1 MAATEPNAKFLDVGE
16 AALAVEFGDR
26 VDAKIHDRVVALD
39 EKLAEMGVAG
49 VRETV
54 PTYRSLLIHY
64 DPLILGREELVATIR
79 GIESRAD
86 TSVARKPRSVWTI
99 PCCYETPFAQDLD
112 EVAATMGLSEAR
124 VVSLHSEATYRAYMY
139 GFAPGFCYLGGLPK
153 ELGIS
158 RRPTPRV
165 PHPPGAILIAGG
177 LSLISTFS
185 MPTGWWVIGVTPVRM
200 FSPEREPNFLVQV
213 GDEVRF
219 RPVHAEKFSEL
230 ESRAAAGELIAQ
242 RETPR

>member
-1 MAATEPNAKFLDVGE
+1 MAEAERGVRFLDVGE

-26 VDAKIHDRVVALD
+26 VDPAIHDQVLALD
-39 EKLAEMGVAG
+39 EKLAALSVAG

-64 DPLILGREELVATIR
+64 DPLVVERSELMSTLR

-86 TSVARKPRSVWTI
+86 DSVARKPRNVWTI
-99 PCCYETPFAQDLD
+99 PCCYEAPFAEDLR
-112 EVAATMGLSEAR
+112 EIAATMGLSESR
-124 VVSLHSEATYRAYMY
+124 VVELHSEATYRAYMY

-153 ELGIS
+153 ELAIS
-158 RRPTPRV
+158 RRPTPRA

-200 FSPEREPNFLVQV
+200 FAPAREPNFLVEA

-219 RPVHAEKFSEL
+219 RPVNGEEFAEL
-230 ESRAAAGELIAQ
+230 ESRAEAGELVAE
-242 RETPR
+242 RKTPR

>member
-1 MAATEPNAKFLDVGE
+1 MAETEPVAKFLDVGE
-16 AALAVEFGDR
+16 AALAVEFGER
-26 VDAKIHDRVVALD
+26 VDPKIHDQVLALD
-39 EKLAEMGVAG
+39 EKLTAMSLAG

-64 DPLILGREELVATIR
+64 DPLVLERNELIATIR

-86 TSVARKPRSVWTI
+86 ASVARKPRSVWTI
-99 PCCYETPFAQDLD
+99 PCCYEAPYAEDLR
-112 EVAATMGLSEAR
+112 EIAATMGLSEVR
-124 VVSLHSEATYRAYMY
+124 VVELHSQARYRAYMY

-158 RRPTPRV
+158 RRPMPRAA
-165 PHPPGAILIAGG
+165 HPRGAILIAGG
-177 LSLISTFS
+177 LSLIGTFP

-200 FSPEREPNFLVQV
+200 FALDRQPIFLIEV

-219 RPVHAEKFSEL
+219 RAVSGEEFEEL
-230 ESRAAAGELIAQ
+230 EKRAAAGELVAQ
-242 RETPR
+242 RETAR